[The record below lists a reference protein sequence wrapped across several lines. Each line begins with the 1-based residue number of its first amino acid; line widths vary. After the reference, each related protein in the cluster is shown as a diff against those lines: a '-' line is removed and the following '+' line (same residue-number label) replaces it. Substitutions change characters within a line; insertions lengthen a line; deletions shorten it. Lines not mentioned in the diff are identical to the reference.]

1 MNKGNKRSFEAQRI
15 LKTNKSHTLKLQN
28 DNEEFIQNE
37 EEKVQAITRHYQT
50 FFNSDKFNSIT
61 PWRTPPQ
68 PLDPPITQKDITHVT
83 YNHLQNGRAT
93 GSDKTQGEL
102 YKYGSRMMHYH
113 LAIILNTIF
122 EKNEEVK
129 NINELILIPINK
141 PNKKGYS
148 PQNTRPIQLVNMIR
162 KILSSLILKEMQT
175 FAENYVSITQSGYRA
190 NRSTCDIIW
199 TYRWFMATTE
209 KYKETFHMMGIDLS
223 KAFDCIDRSILLN
236 ILEGEISDKAIRII
250 QYLISNTCMKCQVGK
265 SISKSFQ
272 TNQGIPQGDALSPVL
287 FIIYLEHIMRVFKA
301 KHPTI
306 TEDQLITHYADDTD
320 FWSFEKDANDK
331 IEQLL
336 PETMKDFNMK
346 MNLSK
351 TEKIVIN
358 KSTVRHIPNK
368 KLGSIFSNSQ
378 DMHYKITKA
387 AKAFHSM
394 NKLWLDKAR
403 IGLKTKIRMYNAC
416 VKSILM
422 ENIAPLA
429 VTYTELERISAT
441 HRRHLRFLA
450 NIFHPRHITNEHLY
464 QITGTYDIRI
474 DIINCRWKFFGHM
487 LRSQDIPGKQ
497 VMEMYFTLKDC
508 PKFKGKLRTS
518 LPTLLHQ
525 ELTNIGSSLLNINDL
540 KAQEELALRIKK
552 RKRTFEMENGIK
564 FVYSEYYKSQGHS
577 SKRRRTQQ
585 QLNSQQQQ
593 QSLKNEKEQD
603 PRRMMH
609 NSLLGEFAVTL
620 NIDPQDFL

>member
-1 MNKGNKRSFEAQRI
+1 MIMKNSYKMKKKKYKQSQDTT
-15 LKTNKSHTLKLQN
+15 KP
-28 DNEEFIQNE
+28 
-37 EEKVQAITRHYQT
+37 

-301 KHPTI
+301 KHP
-306 TEDQLITHYADDTD
+306 
-320 FWSFEKDANDK
+320 
-331 IEQLL
+331 
-336 PETMKDFNMK
+336 ETMKDFNMK

-450 NIFHPRHITNEHLY
+450 NIFHPRHITNEHL
-464 QITGTYDIRI
+464 
-474 DIINCRWKFFGHM
+474 
-487 LRSQDIPGKQ
+487 
-497 VMEMYFTLKDC
+497 
-508 PKFKGKLRTS
+508 
-518 LPTLLHQ
+518 
-525 ELTNIGSSLLNINDL
+525 
-540 KAQEELALRIKK
+540 
-552 RKRTFEMENGIK
+552 ENK
-564 FVYSEYYKSQGHS
+564 
-577 SKRRRTQQ
+577 
-585 QLNSQQQQ
+585 
-593 QSLKNEKEQD
+593 
-603 PRRMMH
+603 
-609 NSLLGEFAVTL
+609 
-620 NIDPQDFL
+620 

>member
-15 LKTNKSHTLKLQN
+15 LFQLGQIQQHHTMENTTSTPRPSNHTK
-28 DNEEFIQNE
+28 
-37 EEKVQAITRHYQT
+37 RHH
-50 FFNSDKFNSIT
+50 
-61 PWRTPPQ
+61 PR
-68 PLDPPITQKDITHVT
+68 
-83 YNHLQNGRAT
+83 
-93 GSDKTQGEL
+93 
-102 YKYGSRMMHYH
+102 H
-113 LAIILNTIF
+113 LAIILNT
-122 EKNEEVK
+122 
-129 NINELILIPINK
+129 
-141 PNKKGYS
+141 
-148 PQNTRPIQLVNMIR
+148 QNTRPIQLVNMIR
-162 KILSSLILKEMQT
+162 KILSSLI
-175 FAENYVSITQSGYRA
+175 
-190 NRSTCDIIW
+190 
-199 TYRWFMATTE
+199 RWFMATTE

-403 IGLKTKIRMYNAC
+403 IG
-416 VKSILM
+416 
-422 ENIAPLA
+422 
-429 VTYTELERISAT
+429 
-441 HRRHLRFLA
+441 RRHLRFLA

>member
-1 MNKGNKRSFEAQRI
+1 
-15 LKTNKSHTLKLQN
+15 
-28 DNEEFIQNE
+28 
-37 EEKVQAITRHYQT
+37 
-50 FFNSDKFNSIT
+50 
-61 PWRTPPQ
+61 
-68 PLDPPITQKDITHVT
+68 
-83 YNHLQNGRAT
+83 
-93 GSDKTQGEL
+93 
-102 YKYGSRMMHYH
+102 MMHYH

>member
-1 MNKGNKRSFEAQRI
+1 MENTTSTPRPSNHTKRHHPR
-15 LKTNKSHTLKLQN
+15 
-28 DNEEFIQNE
+28 
-37 EEKVQAITRHYQT
+37 
-50 FFNSDKFNSIT
+50 
-61 PWRTPPQ
+61 
-68 PLDPPITQKDITHVT
+68 
-83 YNHLQNGRAT
+83 
-93 GSDKTQGEL
+93 
-102 YKYGSRMMHYH
+102 H
-113 LAIILNTIF
+113 LAIILNT
-122 EKNEEVK
+122 
-129 NINELILIPINK
+129 
-141 PNKKGYS
+141 
-148 PQNTRPIQLVNMIR
+148 QNTRPIQLVNMIR